1 MVFEYSER
9 VVMMIEMGLYAME
22 LWYHAGQRS
31 AVMML
36 DAVRIKVTQSPH
48 ERAQGEK
55 WSRWFGSL
63 YWDCHLLRN
72 EGELWRLKTPFIKHG
87 RMPCYY
93 LQSYNWMDIKGS
105 T

>member
-36 DAVRIKVTQSPH
+36 DAVRIKVT
-48 ERAQGEK
+48 
-55 WSRWFGSL
+55 
-63 YWDCHLLRN
+63 
-72 EGELWRLKTPFIKHG
+72 
-87 RMPCYY
+87 
-93 LQSYNWMDIKGS
+93 
-105 T
+105 